1 MASLSF
7 TTIVRFLN
15 PTLVKLIPILF
26 SWLGFRGYLVGAYHQ
41 TDLLT
46 GFRFMN
52 MFKQIAQVI

>member
-1 MASLSF
+1 MASLPF
-7 TTIVRFLN
+7 TTVVRFLD

-26 SWLGFRGYLVGAYHQ
+26 SWLGFRGDLVGACHQ
-41 TDLLT
+41 TELFT